1 MSHELINLTLPS
13 VIQEIEYALSEYPIY
28 PHQSAFSIHE
38 LRQQLIAHILSQIP
52 NRYAVAGAQ
61 ESPQKPKALYPNAI
75 KERIYLETVIHGS
88 ILHILRENADSLSHR
103 FSLHREYSAESL

>member
-13 VIQEIEYALSEYPIY
+13 VIQEIEYALSEYPVH

-52 NRYAVAGAQ
+52 NRYAVEGLQ
-61 ESPQKPKALYPNAI
+61 ESPKKPKALYPTPM
-75 KERIYLETVIHGS
+75 KERMRLETVVHGS
-88 ILHILRENADSLSHR
+88 ILHILRENAESLSHR
-103 FSLHREYSAESL
+103 FSLNREYSAESL